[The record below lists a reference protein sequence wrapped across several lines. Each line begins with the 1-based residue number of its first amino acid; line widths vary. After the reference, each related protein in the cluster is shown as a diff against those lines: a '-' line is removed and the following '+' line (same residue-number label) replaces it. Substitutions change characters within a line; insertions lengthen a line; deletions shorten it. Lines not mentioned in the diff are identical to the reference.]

1 MNPGKFISLAIA
13 AVLRTLAVLLALFGV
28 YIVVA
33 PIVMTGFGVS
43 LTVLRVPLV
52 HFISA
57 VVLWMLSKPISTFV
71 MRSLDE

>member
-1 MNPGKFISLAIA
+1 MAIA

-71 MRSLDE
+71 MRGLDE